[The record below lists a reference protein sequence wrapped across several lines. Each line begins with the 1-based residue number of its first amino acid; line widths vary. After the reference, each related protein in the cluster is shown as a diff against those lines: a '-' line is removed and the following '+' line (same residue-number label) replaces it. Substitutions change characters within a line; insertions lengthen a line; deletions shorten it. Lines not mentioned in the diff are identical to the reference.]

1 MKLCNFCMCK
11 IVFGVWLIYVLI
23 NKSVFLK
30 NLSKMKNTIKT
41 FSIFNKIFSNNLYYY
56 VLLSHTLLKSL
67 FLLYI
72 YYIFFFLKRKPRA
85 LGGLWLACAV
95 SRVQYLSILGP
106 TVSYSIKNFVQFLQ
120 KLSTGPTLWFILIIL
135 LNLFLFYLFYQKR
148 SSWVE

>member
-1 MKLCNFCMCK
+1 MCK

-85 LGGLWLACAV
+85 LGGL
-95 SRVQYLSILGP
+95 
-106 TVSYSIKNFVQFLQ
+106 
-120 KLSTGPTLWFILIIL
+120 
-135 LNLFLFYLFYQKR
+135 
-148 SSWVE
+148 